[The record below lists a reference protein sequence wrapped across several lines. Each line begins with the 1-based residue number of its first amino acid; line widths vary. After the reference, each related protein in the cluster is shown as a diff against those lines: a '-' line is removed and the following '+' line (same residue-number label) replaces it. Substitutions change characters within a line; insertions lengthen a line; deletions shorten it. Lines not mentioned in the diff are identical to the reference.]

1 MKKLFGFAALALSV
15 STPAIAAQTV
25 VSFNLNNLGGANPGS
40 AAYAGF
46 AAAANYW
53 SSVLTTS
60 QPVTINLN
68 IGFQTLGPNILGST
82 RSSFTSKAA
91 VNVAGRIAARQST
104 AFDASLILPTFT
116 NGILGNGT
124 ALEMYTPG
132 YTGFDAN
139 GDPYGIDNS
148 TKVYDTDGGFNNSVI
163 GLTTANAKALGYAFA
178 PGAADAEIQF
188 SSDFAFD
195 FDPTDGITAGTSDF
209 YAVAIHEIGHAL
221 GFVSG
226 VDDYDFL
233 GGPNG
238 PAANSVCLQDGTL
251 CKNYPANDDW
261 FGETL
266 DLFRYS
272 AAGKLDW
279 TTDTPSY
286 FSADGGATAYQN
298 GLFSTGTYNG
308 DGWQASHWKAPQVT
322 LPDGS
327 VVFSCAQPKL
337 GIMNPYIC
345 NGRNGIVTGLD
356 LAALDA
362 IGWNTGVNV
371 GNYGASTADI
381 ARRQAASVPESTTW
395 TMMIAGFGFVG
406 ASMRRRSL
414 KVTFATA

>member
-1 MKKLFGFAALALSV
+1 MKKFLGLTALALSV

-25 VSFNLNNLGGANPGS
+25 VSFNLNNVGGANPGS
-40 AAYAGF
+40 AAYNGF

-68 IGFQTLGPNILGST
+68 IGFQSLGAGILGSA
-82 RSSFTSKAA
+82 RSSFVSTAA
-91 VNVAGRIAARQST
+91 INVVNRIAARQSS
-104 AFDASLILPTFT
+104 AFDATLQLPTFS
-116 NGILGNGT
+116 NGDYGANT
-124 ALEMYTPG
+124 ALQMYTPG
-132 YTGFDAN
+132 YTGVDAN

-148 TKVYDTDGGFNNSVI
+148 TSVYDTDGGYNNTFI
-163 GLTTANAKALGYAFA
+163 GLTTANAKALGYTFA
-178 PGAADAEIQF
+178 ANATDAQIQF
-188 SSDFAFD
+188 SSDFGFD
-195 FDPTDGITAGTSDF
+195 FDPTDGIDTGKYDF

-233 GGPNG
+233 GGPDG
-238 PAANSVCLQDGTL
+238 PAANSPCLSDGTL
-251 CKNYPANDDW
+251 CGDYPANGDW

-272 AAGKLDW
+272 ATGKLDW
-279 TTDTPSY
+279 TTDTASY
-286 FSADGGATAYQN
+286 FSADRGATAYQN
-298 GLFSTGTYNG
+298 GLFSTGAYNG
-308 DGWQASHWKAPQVT
+308 DGWQASHWKGPQIT

-337 GIMNPYIC
+337 GIMNPYSC
-345 NGRNGIVTGLD
+345 SARNGIVSGLD

-362 IGWNTGVNV
+362 IGWNTGINV
-371 GNYGASTADI
+371 GNYAVSTADI

-406 ASMRRRSL
+406 ASMRRRRT